1 MSHTSGKASMGPS
14 GSFADREPCPW
25 RIIDDI
31 GGAFCMGAIGG
42 SIFHLFY
49 GSLKA
54 PKGSRLI
61 GARNSISARAPI
73 LGGQFAVWGGIFACC
88 DCSLT
93 SIRRK
98 EDPWNSI
105 ISGATTGGI
114 LAARAGPKAMSQAAV
129 VGGVLLALIEGMG
142 IMLNRMLSPPLP
154 SAEELQQA
162 GGMSM
167 DPTAPPTAGGFRLSN
182 SLNSPSNPSESSS
195 NDKSIMSKMKF
206 PLDYWKTDG
215 DMTNT
220 SDITSFDR
228 ENFNTGNVVKE
239 SDSFSKSNSWWPF

>member
-1 MSHTSGKASMGPS
+1 MSHTNGKASLGPS

-31 GGAFCMGAIGG
+31 GGAFCMGSIGG

-54 PKGSRLI
+54 PRGSRLI

-93 SIRRK
+93 SVRKK

-142 IMLNRMLSPPLP
+142 IMLNRMLSPSLP
-154 SAEELQQA
+154 SAEELQKA
-162 GGMSM
+162 GAVSM
-167 DPTAPPTAGGFRLSN
+167 DPTTPPTAGGFRLSN
-182 SLNSPSNPSESSS
+182 SLSNTLSSPESSS
-195 NDKSIMSKMKF
+195 NDKGIIRKMNN
-206 PLDYWKTDG
+206 PLDFWHDENEMS
-215 DMTNT
+215 DTN
-220 SDITSFDR
+220 SITSYGS
-228 ENFNTGNVVKE
+228 ENSNNTNVVNDTSSLTK
-239 SDSFSKSNSWWPF
+239 KSTWWPF